1 MLITI
6 LFCVPVLCTHVQYLC
21 VGLNLMIME
30 NAIVIS
36 RKVISRMKNMS
47 DEERR
52 MIFDTFA
59 CDEIFNISRNYKLS
73 PVQELLY
80 SIIKDLILRDSKKIG
95 ICE

>member
-1 MLITI
+1 
-6 LFCVPVLCTHVQYLC
+6 
-21 VGLNLMIME
+21 
-30 NAIVIS
+30 
-36 RKVISRMKNMS
+36 MKNMS